1 MPEERA
7 TIIDISQE
15 RWKTAQ
21 KFEKEFAQN
30 TIGSDDDWNLWWM
43 EKYSNYSFLEGKKFQ
58 NVLEVGCGPHTNVRY
73 ILPKITVGK
82 IWLEDPLIQYYITHY
97 LNQCPSTTDTIK
109 SLIKKPS
116 KRVNFCLELF
126 SNLSYSVDLSSAKLE
141 DLPYKDGQMDLVI
154 CINVLDHVNNYDSC
168 MSEMSRVLKSGG
180 ILILGQDLTN
190 AEDLVNCPE
199 VVSDIGHP
207 IKVDHTILDDTL
219 SRSFET
225 LIRKILPREEGRNP
239 KAHYGTYLG
248 VFQKK

>member
-1 MPEERA
+1 MPLERE
-7 TIIDISQE
+7 TIVDISQE

-21 KFEKEFAQN
+21 KFELEFAQN

-43 EKYSNYSFLEGKKFQ
+43 KKYSNYSFLEGKEFQ

-97 LNQCPSTTDTIK
+97 LTQCPSTVDTIK

-116 KRVNFCLELF
+116 KKVNFCLEIF

-141 DLPYKDGQMDLVI
+141 DLPYKDGQMDLIV
-154 CINVLDHVNNYDSC
+154 CINVLDHVNNYESC
-168 MSEMSRVLKSGG
+168 ISEMSRLLKSGG

-199 VVSDIGHP
+199 TVSDIGHP
-207 IKVDHTILDDTL
+207 IKVDHALIDNSL
-219 SRSFET
+219 SRSFDT
-225 LIRKILPREEGRNP
+225 LSRKILPREEGRNP
-239 KAHYGTYLG
+239 RAHYGTYLG
-248 VFQKK
+248 VFQKR